1 MTNTS
6 KNKVVIIGA
15 GFIAATHLTALQ
27 AVGCQIAAIVDRNTA
42 AAEKLAA
49 ACRQKPVICTDYREL
64 PAELEYEAVH
74 ICVAPATHYDIAT
87 YFLNRGKALVLEKP
101 LTLVPEEA
109 LNLQKTAVARQLPI
123 LICYNNRYYAA
134 NRQISTALQ
143 AKKWGEVLLLY
154 GTYEQNFHLPPT
166 PYSWRFAPEKGNYER
181 AVSEIASH
189 LIDLVQYWTG
199 DKVNKVSA
207 RFIKRRQVLYRS
219 PQGILLDQPT
229 PTTVPLNIGNEDIA
243 QINLQLASSA
253 LVNLLVSEVS
263 SGQINSL
270 NLTAICSAGRVHW
283 SNLNSAC
290 IDESGSKE
298 IDSSLTIGMQE
309 GMKDSYLA
317 MFQKF
322 YPLSPQPKL
331 TTEQL
336 NALNGAVENVLIC
349 RKAYES
355 NIADGAYLDL

>member
-1 MTNTS
+1 ME
-6 KNKVVIIGA
+6 ICA
-15 GFIAATHLTALQ
+15 G
-27 AVGCQIAAIVDRNTA
+27 
-42 AAEKLAA
+42 
-49 ACRQKPVICTDYREL
+49 
-64 PAELEYEAVH
+64 
-74 ICVAPATHYDIAT
+74 
-87 YFLNRGKALVLEKP
+87 
-101 LTLVPEEA
+101 
-109 LNLQKTAVARQLPI
+109 
-123 LICYNNRYYAA
+123 
-134 NRQISTALQ
+134 
-143 AKKWGEVLLLY
+143 
-154 GTYEQNFHLPPT
+154 
-166 PYSWRFAPEKGNYER
+166 KGNYER

-219 PQGILLDQPT
+219 PQGILSDQPT

-298 IDSSLTIGMQE
+298 VDSSLTIGMQE
-309 GMKDSYLA
+309 GMNDSYLA
-317 MFQKF
+317 MFQNF